1 MLHFKSIVL
10 SGKQQIILRNPTTF
24 LIANTKYIARYWKFK
39 IPQDNLGV
47 SESPSHAVAD
57 PEEGE
62 FEGDVRPFWER
73 ERERA
78 REREREGSRTRIYYV
93 VSVIEIH

>member
-1 MLHFKSIVL
+1 M
-10 SGKQQIILRNPTTF
+10 
-24 LIANTKYIARYWKFK
+24 
-39 IPQDNLGV
+39 
-47 SESPSHAVAD
+47 AD

-62 FEGDVRPFWER
+62 FEGDVRPLLERERER

-78 REREREGSRTRIYYV
+78 RKRDGSRTRIYYV